1 MRWFKHFTDSLD
13 DPFIQELL
21 VEFGANGYL
30 VYFGI
35 IEIIAKENKNNLTGK
50 LTVSPTFLK
59 QKLHISSGK
68 LQEIFRFCSGK
79 GKLIFNFSQENF
91 NFDFPKIAEIKDN
104 YSKDLQGACKKLSNH
119 KEVEVEV
126 EVEKNKH
133 ISSELKKP
141 QPSEWPK
148 DDFWLQEFIKQQTF
162 LPYQGL
168 LDHKWWEAVSNIFP
182 NGLNPKDMNI
192 EFSKM
197 QTWLIE
203 NRSRQPTQK
212 GVKRF
217 VRTWLERAYE
227 KERRYPNGNKDRP
240 R

>member
-30 VYFGI
+30 AYFGI

-91 NFDFPKIAEIKDN
+91 DFDFPKIAEIKDN
-104 YSKDLQGACKKLSNH
+104 YSKDLQGACKKLSNQ

-126 EVEKNKH
+126 EVEVEKKNIKKK
-133 ISSELKKP
+133 INKDVYGKFENVKLTDIEYQELVKEFTEPGAKSRIENLSSGIASKGYKYKSHYATILSWERKNNKEQI
-141 QPSEWPK
+141 QPSDNE
-148 DDFWLQEFIKQQTF
+148 IRII
-162 LPYQGL
+162 
-168 LDHKWWEAVSNIFP
+168 N
-182 NGLNPKDMNI
+182 
-192 EFSKM
+192 
-197 QTWLIE
+197 
-203 NRSRQPTQK
+203 
-212 GVKRF
+212 GVKYKGPYK
-217 VRTWLERAYE
+217 VIE
-227 KERRYPNGNKDRP
+227 
-240 R
+240 